1 MTTIIKRFTLYV
13 VGMFLISL
21 SVSFSILA
29 NLGVS
34 PGSSLSYAF
43 SLTTGLSV
51 GVTTIFL
58 NLLYILIQMLVTKK
72 FDWKDILMQMI
83 IGLSFGTFIDANLLL
98 VRTFL
103 PTPDTVLLQVIYLAT
118 GLLLIGVGLFLNVS
132 ANYTLMPYDQM
143 TRVISRELNMPF
155 GKIKVRGDMVVLIIA
170 GLICLFFLRSFGSIG
185 VGTVISAISIGKI
198 MGWFNGRFHVAVEQ
212 WIATPQPVQQ
222 AIDLEE

>member
-43 SLTTGLSV
+43 SLTTGLTV
-51 GVTTIFL
+51 GVTTILL

-103 PTPDTVLLQVIYLAT
+103 PTPDTVLLQVIYFAT
-118 GLLLIGVGLFLNVS
+118 SLLLIGVGLFLNVS
-132 ANYTLMPYDQM
+132 ANFTLMPYDQM
-143 TRVISRELNMPF
+143 TRVISRELNIPF
-155 GKIKVRGDMVVLIIA
+155 GKIKVRGDLAVLIIA
-170 GLICLFFLRSFGSIG
+170 GLICLVFLRSFGSIG

-198 MGWFNGRFHVAVEQ
+198 MGWFNGRFHVVVEQ
-212 WIATPQPVQQ
+212 WIAIPQPAQE
-222 AIDLEE
+222 AIDLED